1 MGGATIIYK
10 SRGIKKVLT
19 KTEEGT
25 IWVEEKLE
33 PVGKTKAEEGTIR
46 VEEKLEPVR
55 KAKKTVPVPPL
66 IGAERLRVADVLV
79 LLGISRS
86 TLYAGVATGRYPAAD
101 GKDGNM
107 PFWKASTIKRFLDGD
122 GS

>member
-25 IWVEEKLE
+25 IWIEERLK
-33 PVGKTKAEEGTIR
+33 
-46 VEEKLEPVR
+46 PVR
-55 KAKKTVPVPPL
+55 KTKKTVPVPPL

-86 TLYAGVATGRYPAAD
+86 TLYAGVATGRYPPAD
-101 GKDGNM
+101 GKDGNI
-107 PFWKASTIKRFLDGD
+107 PFWKASTIKGFLE
-122 GS
+122 S